1 MIIRSTLNLW
11 TSSSLAN
18 LFPSGIQEW
27 KKLGATD
34 MLNDS
39 LVIDDCRESTIKRNV
54 PNNNTSK
61 CCVTIGNEKII
72 LWISKYFSSDS
83 VGAPITSNNN
93 RSFCWPKIPLGSLR
107 RNFFNTDAIVCTE
120 NCSRFTRRP
129 FYRMFKTR
137 KKISI
142 QIFDHHGQLTCKN
155 CINFLIF
162 AWLPGAR
169 KISFLCGA
177 SLFNFNIIINKRL
190 GKSLWTLQTSTSGIP
205 NLTLEKK
212 QRNEMKWN
220 DFQSIN

>member
-1 MIIRSTLNLW
+1 MNQSIKPLIIRSTLNLW

-129 FYRMFKTR
+129 FYRMWKKTKPEKKFQFKFLIIMVNLPVKIVSIFSYLPDYLVHGR
-137 KKISI
+137 YLFYVELLYSISI
-142 QIFDHHGQLTCKN
+142 
-155 CINFLIF
+155 
-162 AWLPGAR
+162 
-169 KISFLCGA
+169 S
-177 SLFNFNIIINKRL
+177 S
-190 GKSLWTLQTSTSGIP
+190 
-205 NLTLEKK
+205 
-212 QRNEMKWN
+212 
-220 DFQSIN
+220 SIKD